1 MRLQGFYYHVFC
13 TYSEVTDRDHVR
25 KLMLQAAQEKD
36 GDLTRSDVMN
46 LLGIE
51 AMQAYRLLRSLADVG
66 FLVLRGSGRTA
77 RHVLPEK

>member
-1 MRLQGFYYHVFC
+1 MFC

-36 GDLTRSDVMN
+36 GGLTRSDVMN